1 MVDLPLLDQLAE
13 EQREAIP
20 EGCLECGCNESK
32 YIGFPEFEANGVYI
46 KIVCEECDAE
56 RLEYY
61 VFRSAIT
68 WKTGD

>member
-1 MVDLPLLDQLAE
+1 MVDLPLLDQLAKQ
-13 EQREAIP
+13 QREAIP
-20 EGCLECGCNESK
+20 DGCLECGCDASK
-32 YIGFPEFEANGVYI
+32 YIGFPDFDAHGVFI
-46 KIVCEECDAE
+46 SIVCEECDAE